1 MAVKKHDDD
10 VDNSEIVVAKA
21 KDFWERYGKTV
32 TIILAAVVIG
42 VGGYFI
48 YQKFFKDPKE
58 AKATDA
64 LYKAEQYFRNDS
76 VNLAL
81 NGDGVNPGLLRVI
94 EKYSGTD
101 AANLANFYAGSCYI
115 KLGEN
120 DKAIKYLKKFST
132 RSKIV
137 QARAYK
143 LIADAYADQGK
154 NSEALEY
161 YKKAAHH
168 FEKDD
173 TNSPE
178 YLFMAAYLADRG
190 MKNQKEA
197 ISLYKELKEKY
208 PKSGQAREADNY
220 LAQLGIYH
228 TEE

>member
-94 EKYSGTD
+94 DKYSGTD

-120 DKAIKYLKKFST
+120 DKAIKYLKK
-132 RSKIV
+132 
-137 QARAYK
+137 
-143 LIADAYADQGK
+143 
-154 NSEALEY
+154 
-161 YKKAAHH
+161 
-168 FEKDD
+168 
-173 TNSPE
+173 
-178 YLFMAAYLADRG
+178 
-190 MKNQKEA
+190 
-197 ISLYKELKEKY
+197 
-208 PKSGQAREADNY
+208 
-220 LAQLGIYH
+220 
-228 TEE
+228 